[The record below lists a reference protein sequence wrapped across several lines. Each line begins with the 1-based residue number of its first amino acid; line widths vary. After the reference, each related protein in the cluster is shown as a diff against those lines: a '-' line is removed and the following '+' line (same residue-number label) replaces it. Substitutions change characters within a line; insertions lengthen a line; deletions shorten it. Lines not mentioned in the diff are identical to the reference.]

1 MQRWALPQHILP
13 LGNRWLSCT
22 LWFWRQTTKQWVPA
36 SSGTIDVL
44 VTQIILIFQSNW
56 VNLLR
61 WLIKKISQRMAA
73 PVTQLVSMPFL
84 YNRYGDMRRLWVR
97 ASHAAQYD
105 QWWIHIYVPSR
116 RDGCNKRRHNF
127 SQKLYHKD
135 SWGLKCLLQF
145 CDEAIAELCHK
156 YPGNYLASH
165 ETSTFTK
172 LFECWMLKDGYF
184 WVIYYVI
191 YSPVFIHNA
200 AFIIYIWRFLCIL
213 LYCKNK

>member
-1 MQRWALPQHILP
+1 
-13 LGNRWLSCT
+13 
-22 LWFWRQTTKQWVPA
+22 
-36 SSGTIDVL
+36 
-44 VTQIILIFQSNW
+44 
-56 VNLLR
+56 
-61 WLIKKISQRMAA
+61 MAA

-172 LFECWMLKDGYF
+172 FFECWMLKDGYF

-200 AFIIYIWRFLCIL
+200 AFIIYIWSFVYTYCIAKINNRDRNHHHLELCIRWWP
-213 LYCKNK
+213 CNHACWQIRAVSGRGCHAKSWQP